1 MSLNININLSNN
13 NEYDFQFGTLSFF
26 SNILL
31 ITNEKIWNILLEME
45 KIVKFNIKRITF
57 LWFFLDSIPNSGIK
71 NWIKIN
77 KTRLF

>member
-45 KIVKFNIKRITF
+45 KYCKIQHKKDYLFMVFSRFNSK
-57 LWFFLDSIPNSGIK
+57 
-71 NWIKIN
+71 
-77 KTRLF
+77 